1 MKLQLSQDLSSER
14 TRDLGM
20 PGRNMCNFL
29 VLFNLAM
36 WLIDTFQLQNGKS
49 GAVEAEV
56 YGLDSWVLIQRM
68 TVLLPQF
75 KALQGDTSAQ

>member
-1 MKLQLSQDLSSER
+1 MQDLSSER
-14 TRDLGM
+14 TRDMGM

-29 VLFNLAM
+29 LFFNFAM

-56 YGLDSWVLIQRM
+56 YGLESWVLIQRM
-68 TVLLPQF
+68 TV
-75 KALQGDTSAQ
+75 GGSRG

>member
-1 MKLQLSQDLSSER
+1 M
-14 TRDLGM
+14 GM

-29 VLFNLAM
+29 LFFNFAM

-56 YGLDSWVLIQRM
+56 YGLESWVLIQRM
-68 TVLLPQF
+68 TVGLVDKYSNFPPLIQF
-75 KALQGDTSAQ
+75 NLIYRVTSQVVS